1 MCKKNEI
8 LHGLSIQSQKLF
20 GDARKRKQE
29 FFVDA
34 LQPQYNISTVYVP
47 GNETWTSRC
56 GLFCMVRKELLE
68 RGKTEIPILK
78 GMWYQKNV

>member
-1 MCKKNEI
+1 MCEKNEI

-47 GNETWTSRC
+47 GNET
-56 GLFCMVRKELLE
+56 
-68 RGKTEIPILK
+68 
-78 GMWYQKNV
+78 